1 MSRPMPTM
9 PAADAAAE
17 ARYLLDRAELLVGEA
32 ERHADRGDRAGLYAA
47 LAAVNEPMTQIDIL
61 VRPVRPEYQD
71 LDSPERRE
79 VMEQAA
85 MANAQLRAALP
96 LVETDENYE
105 EAPERERANRESVR
119 LAGHAY
125 GLIATARALTLASE
139 RADDQQS
146 VTEQRWANAV
156 LIERATRDMIRWLG
170 PELVGQQE
178 LAQQRAEDLGR
189 DHIALWK
196 RIQQQ
201 TSQAK
206 SGALEGHG
214 GVIRRLALESGAHEV
229 SGGAALRIT
238 ALRSLLI
245 ETERDDAD
253 WTLGIS
259 IHEEGDCPTLPDLVM
274 FRHDERVH
282 VKTIDEAYPK
292 GYPGQTAARQM
303 CEVIEAARRRPP
315 GSPCGWAHDEAVAM
329 LSRAHRETHQAT
341 PGGTAEFVRRTNALL
356 NEDLHKVQ
364 AVFRGVT
371 RNDPRVTQQL
381 TPDEKSTSG
390 FANAEQAEAIMRTA
404 AGSGLDETRLRELA
418 RLMGMAA
425 PEGRNSWAVGR
436 DTLKEIAEAARATGL
451 GDQVARELLAG
462 LILPI
467 ADSEDGE

>member
-1 MSRPMPTM
+1 
-9 PAADAAAE
+9 
-17 ARYLLDRAELLVGEA
+17 
-32 ERHADRGDRAGLYAA
+32 
-47 LAAVNEPMTQIDIL
+47 
-61 VRPVRPEYQD
+61 
-71 LDSPERRE
+71 
-79 VMEQAA
+79 
-85 MANAQLRAALP
+85 
-96 LVETDENYE
+96 
-105 EAPERERANRESVR
+105 
-119 LAGHAY
+119 
-125 GLIATARALTLASE
+125 
-139 RADDQQS
+139 
-146 VTEQRWANAV
+146 
-156 LIERATRDMIRWLG
+156 MIRWLG

-178 LAQQRAEDLGR
+178 LAQQRTEDLGR

-259 IHEEGDCPTLPDLVM
+259 IQEEGDCPTLPDLVM

-292 GYPGQTAARQM
+292 GYPGQTAATQM